1 MNIFLTIA
9 LEFWACVST
18 QLSSC
23 SI

>member
-1 MNIFLTIA
+1 MNIILTIA
-9 LEFWACVST
+9 LEFWLCVST